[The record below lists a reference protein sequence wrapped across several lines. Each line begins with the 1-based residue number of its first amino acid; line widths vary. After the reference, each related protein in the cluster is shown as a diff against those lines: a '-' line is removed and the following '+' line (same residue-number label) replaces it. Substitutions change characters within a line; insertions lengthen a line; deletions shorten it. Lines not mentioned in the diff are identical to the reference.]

1 MWLILYCLWYGCC
14 QWCGTVKPRLNI
26 MFHNT
31 FRVLTNVIVLIIY
44 TTILFLENIKCNKLQ
59 WILWTDRNVQSTSS
73 AYRPMPR
80 PVSCSVCAR
89 AADRPAG
96 VHATA
101 PATAESDQDSFHRRF
116 AGQMGGTCR
125 YGSDRALFA
134 VRSLNIKWMHHHCGV
149 VWSRDLI
156 SNIM

>member
-44 TTILFLENIKCNKLQ
+44 RTILFLENIKCNKLQ
-59 WILWTDRNVQSTSS
+59 WSIMNWPQRTEHKQC
-73 AYRPMPR
+73 RPAHAPYHA
-80 PVSCSVCAR
+80 VCAR

-101 PATAESDQDSFHRRF
+101 PATAERP
-116 AGQMGGTCR
+116 G
-125 YGSDRALFA
+125 
-134 VRSLNIKWMHHHCGV
+134 
-149 VWSRDLI
+149 LI
-156 SNIM
+156 SPAIRRPNGQNVSLRFRSCSVCCPFTEY